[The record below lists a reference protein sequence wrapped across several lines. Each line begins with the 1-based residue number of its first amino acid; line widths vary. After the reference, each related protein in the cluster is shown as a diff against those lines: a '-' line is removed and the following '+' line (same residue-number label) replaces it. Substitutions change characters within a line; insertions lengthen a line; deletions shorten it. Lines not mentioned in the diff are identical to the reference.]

1 LASLVELKKNEKL
14 NNTVGTSYFIA
25 PEILSGEYDEK
36 CDMWSIGVILYYIIS
51 GKFPFTGNSS
61 SDIFEK
67 IKNNEPIFK
76 KIYSMIYPQMQ

>member
-1 LASLVELKKNEKL
+1 
-14 NNTVGTSYFIA
+14 
-25 PEILSGEYDEK
+25 
-36 CDMWSIGVILYYIIS
+36 MWSIGVILYYILS

-76 KIYSMIYPQMQ
+76 KNIFNDISPNAIDFIKKCLVKNPNENSVQVNAYYILG